1 MRVRMS
7 VLERR
12 FLRRDSRHGLPRS
25 YISIMIKKV
34 GMNAVPET
42 MRFLPVGLDVNGRKC
57 LVVGGGSVGTRK
69 VTTLL
74 LAGAELTVAS
84 PTVSRELA
92 GRIERGEVSW
102 ESEPFRESHLER
114 AFLVVTA
121 TNDDSCNRTI
131 AGLAAERGVLV
142 CDASSA
148 ERSDV
153 IFGALLRQDGV
164 TVAVFTDGRDPALAR
179 KTRDRI
185 GELFARPDPPDGV

>member
-1 MRVRMS
+1 MFPVATGD
-7 VLERR
+7 L
-12 FLRRDSRHGLPRS
+12 GLSGR

-34 GMNAVPET
+34 GMHAAPET
-42 MRFLPVGLDVNGRKC
+42 LRFLPVGLDVRGRRC
-57 LVVGGGSVGTRK
+57 LVVGGGAVGTRK

-74 LAGAELTVAS
+74 AAGATLTIAA

-102 ESEPFRESHLER
+102 VSEPFRESHLEST
-114 AFLVVTA
+114 FLVVTA
-121 TNDDSCNRTI
+121 TNDDSCNATI
-131 AGLAAERGVLV
+131 AGLAAERGILV

-148 ERSDV
+148 DRSDV
-153 IFGALLRQDGV
+153 IFGALLRRDGV

-185 GELFARPDPPDGV
+185 GELFAGVDPPNTSPSPRNYP

>member
-1 MRVRMS
+1 M
-7 VLERR
+7 
-12 FLRRDSRHGLPRS
+12 GLSYR

-34 GMNAVPET
+34 GMHAAPET
-42 MRFLPVGLDVNGRKC
+42 LRFLPVGLNVSGRKC
-57 LVVGGGSVGTRK
+57 LVVGGGAVGTRK

-74 LAGAELTVAS
+74 QAGAELTVAS

-102 ESEPFRESHLER
+102 ESEPFRESSLEGT
-114 AFLVVTA
+114 FLVVTA
-121 TNDDSCNRTI
+121 TDDDACNATI

-142 CDASSA
+142 CVASSA
-148 ERSDV
+148 ELSDV
-153 IFGALLRQDGV
+153 IFGALLRQEGV

-185 GELFARPDPPDGV
+185 GELFAGVDPPNGA